1 MSGLGTRLA
10 ELRHRRGFTL
20 RGLAA
25 EAGVSPALLSQLENG
40 TTDPSLSTLRKL
52 AGVFD
57 TSIAALFEDPDA
69 PLVHHSR
76 PGERVTLT
84 APTGSFGYDRLTP
97 GRGDLEV
104 LHVVLAPG
112 DTSSATG
119 WSHTSTECVY
129 VVAGEVTVELAGEDH
144 VLPAG
149 HALTFDSQL
158 PHRYLNTSDT
168 PAEAI
173 LAVTPPTP

>member
-1 MSGLGTRLA
+1 MSTLGTRLA
-10 ELRHRRGFTL
+10 ELRRKHGYTL

-57 TSIAALFEDPDA
+57 TSIATLFGDPDA
-69 PLVHHSR
+69 PMVHLSV
-76 PGERVTLT
+76 PGERVHLT
-84 APTGSFGYDRLTP
+84 APTGSFAYDRVTP

-104 LHVVLAPG
+104 LHVVMAPG
-112 DTSSATG
+112 DESSAEG
-119 WSHTSTECVY
+119 WAHQSTECAY
-129 VVAGEVTVELAGEDH
+129 VIAGEVTVELSGERR
-144 VLPAG
+144 VLGAG

-158 PHRYLNTSDT
+158 PHRYLNASKR
-168 PAEAI
+168 PAEMI
-173 LAVTPPTP
+173 LSVTPPTP

>member
-1 MSGLGTRLA
+1 MSTLGTRLA
-10 ELRHRRGFTL
+10 ELRRRHGYTL

-57 TSIAALFEDPDA
+57 TSIATLFGDPDA
-69 PLVHHSR
+69 PMVHHSV
-76 PGERVTLT
+76 PGSRVRLT
-84 APTGSFGYDRLTP
+84 APTGSFAYDRLTP

-104 LHVVLAPG
+104 LHVRMAPG
-112 DTSSATG
+112 DESSAEG
-119 WSHTSTECVY
+119 WAHQSTECVY
-129 VVAGEVTVELAGEDH
+129 VIAGEVVVELSGEPH
-144 VLPAG
+144 VLGAG

-158 PHRYLNTSDT
+158 PHRYLNISGLV
-168 PAEAI
+168 AELI
-173 LAVTPPTP
+173 LSVTPPTP